1 MNTPKIKTEIIAVL
15 GRKINNP
22 RNSEG
27 DFIRLSDGRILYAYS
42 HYTGSSEDDDA
53 PCSIAAMISSDNGQ
67 SFEHLPELLITAE
80 KHNTQNIMS
89 VSFARLDDGTLCIFY
104 LCKYGAQSEYVMR
117 RCIDEEKLI
126 FASPEIVIKRNPDYY
141 YVVNNARVIKDS
153 SGNLFVPAARHRIIK
168 TDDNIFDNTYFAESF
183 IMQADI
189 NAANWKRFSPVFSMN
204 NPGYS
209 ETGFQEPGI
218 TSLPD
223 NRLYAYFRTD
233 RAFQFE
239 SFYSADSGWSEPN
252 ASRFTSPDSPM
263 LIRRNPYSGL
273 YYAFWNP
280 IPNYNGRLY
289 NEKRWIHA
297 GRNPLV
303 MAVSENGID
312 FSDYAVIENDP
323 VHGFC
328 YPSVYFIDR
337 KSFLLAYCCGGE
349 EDGNCLAKSMIRK
362 ITVT

>member
-1 MNTPKIKTEIIAVL
+1 MDTPKIKTEIIAVL

-67 SFEHLPELLITAE
+67 SFEHLPEFLISADE
-80 KHNTQNIMS
+80 HNTQNIMS

-117 RCIDEEKLI
+117 RCIDEKKLI
-126 FASPEIVIKRNPDYY
+126 FASPEIVIERNPEYY
-141 YVVNNARVIKDS
+141 YVVNNARVLKDS
-153 SGNLFVPAARHRIIK
+153 SGNLYVPAARHRIIK
-168 TDDNIFDNTYFAESF
+168 KADNDENIYFAESF
-183 IMQADI
+183 IIKCDA
-189 NAANWKRFSPVFSMN
+189 NAKNRRSFSPVFSMK

-218 TSLPD
+218 IELPD
-223 NRLYAYFRTD
+223 KRFYAYFRTD
-233 RAFQFE
+233 RAFQYE

-252 ASRFTSPDSPM
+252 ASRFTSPESPM
-263 LIRRNPYSGL
+263 LIKWNPFSGL
-273 YYAFWNP
+273 YYVFWNP

-303 MAVSENGID
+303 MAVSENGVD
-312 FSDYAVIENDP
+312 FSEYAVIENDP

-328 YPSVYFIDR
+328 YSSVYFIDR
-337 KSFLLAYCCGGE
+337 NSFLLAYCCGGE

>member
-15 GRKINNP
+15 GRKNNNP

-53 PCSIAAMISSDNGQ
+53 PCSIAAMISSNNGQ
-67 SFEHLPELLITAE
+67 SFKHLPGFLISAE
-80 KHNTQNIMS
+80 EHEIQNIMS
-89 VSFARLDDGTLCIFY
+89 VSFIRLDDETLCIFY

-117 RCIDEEKLI
+117 RCIDEKKLI
-126 FASPEIVIKRNPDYY
+126 FASPEIVIERNPEYY
-141 YVVNNARVIKDS
+141 YVVNNARVLKDS
-153 SGNLFVPAARHRIIK
+153 TGNLYVPAARHRIIK
-168 TDDNIFDNTYFAESF
+168 KADNDENIYFAESF
-183 IMQADI
+183 IIKCDA
-189 NAANWKRFSPVFSMN
+189 NAKNRRSFSPVFSMQ

-218 TSLPD
+218 IELPD
-223 NRLYAYFRTD
+223 KRFYAYFRTD
-233 RAFQFE
+233 RAFQYE

-252 ASRFTSPDSPM
+252 ASRFTSPESPM
-263 LIRRNPYSGL
+263 LIKRNPYSGI
-273 YYAFWNP
+273 YFAFWNP

-337 KSFLLAYCCGGE
+337 NSFLLAYCCGGE

-362 ITVT
+362 ITVS